1 MIIGYIFAILSA
13 IIYGCM
19 PIMAKYIYADGVNAL
34 TLVFLR
40 NFLALPVLAIL
51 AFSNKKCKHTK
62 RSIFMSIVPA
72 LFGCAL
78 TPILL
83 FSSYNYLDSG
93 VSTVFHF
100 TYPALVLLISVI
112 FLRNKPKPITLIGV
126 ALCFAGILLF
136 FDPTKTPSAIGTI
149 LALGSGVT
157 FAIYITMLPSVQKPD
172 FNGFTFCFYIALWSS
187 IITFIICLISGKLAL
202 PSTLVGWGL
211 CALFSLLVTVGAVFL
226 FQQGTMIIGG
236 VNTSILSTLEPIT
249 SVVIGIIFLSE
260 PLKIGSIIGVVL
272 VITSSILIAVADFK
286 KKESKTKTNNYS
298 DK

>member
-1 MIIGYIFAILSA
+1 MFIGYMYAIISA

-51 AFSNKKCKHTK
+51 AFSNKKCRHTR
-62 RSIFMSIVPA
+62 RSIFMSIIPA

-100 TYPALVLLISVI
+100 TYPALVLLISII
-112 FLRNKPKPITLIGV
+112 FLRNKPKTITLVGV
-126 ALCFAGILLF
+126 LLCFIGILFF
-136 FDPTKTPSAIGTI
+136 FDPTKTPDFTGTI
-149 LALGSGVT
+149 LALGSGLT
-157 FAIYITMLPSVQKPD
+157 FAIYITMLPSVQKAD

-187 IITFIICLISGKLAL
+187 IITLIICLFSGQLAL
-202 PSTLVGWGL
+202 PSTIGGWGL

-236 VNTSILSTLEPIT
+236 VNSSILSTLEPIT
-249 SVVIGIIFLSE
+249 SVVIGVLFLSE
-260 PLKIGSIIGVVL
+260 PLKVGSIIGVVF

-286 KKESKTKTNNYS
+286 KKNN
-298 DK
+298 